1 MTRRDFVIEQIFK
14 AQERQ
19 EGHLPWHRSKV
30 NKNPLNLRKSPFANF
45 HLGGFAGFWKYETGK
60 KAALWDINQKLAKKS
75 NNKIFAEKGEK
86 ATLKEYAYIWNPPS
100 DNGPKGEEISANYL
114 KNIVWDLNLVGIKA
128 KPESTFEELF
138 RDAPLRDL
146 NILAVVHNVFEN
158 RKANLSGILGS
169 VADYLEKRA
178 FKGKKKV
185 SWRVLPLDPSV
196 QVSKTQVIQHSGVNN
211 EARLITQIDPLSV
224 REVVKNSLKDED
236 VVIYFTG
243 ESLANTTFFKPIG
256 GAVYTVVSLITEGEE
271 TVSLQHIIHELSHAV
286 VFMLTAKG
294 YQLNDLTHERD
305 GLFDPR
311 PNANLDSSFHS
322 YESLWEFI

>member
-1 MTRRDFVIEQIFK
+1 MTRRDFVIEQVFK
-14 AQERQ
+14 SQERQ
-19 EGHLPWHRSKV
+19 EGHLPWHKSKR
-30 NKNPLNLRKSPFANF
+30 NKNPLNLRRSPFAWF
-45 HLGGFAGFWKYETGK
+45 HVGGFAVFKTYEAGK
-60 KAALWDINQKLAKKS
+60 AAALWDINQKLAKKTNS
-75 NNKIFAEKGEK
+75 KVFAEKGEK

-114 KNIVWDLNLVGIKA
+114 KNILWDLNLAGIKCKA
-128 KPESTFEELF
+128 ESTFEELF
-138 RDAPLRDL
+138 ASAPLRDL
-146 NILAVVHNVFEN
+146 KILAVVHNVFEN

-178 FKGKKKV
+178 FKGSKKV
-185 SWRVLPLDPSV
+185 SWRVLPLPPSV
-196 QVSKTQVIQHSGVNN
+196 QVGKTQVIQHSGVNN
-211 EARLITQIDPLSV
+211 EVRLITQIDPLSV
-224 REVVKNSLKDED
+224 REAVKNSLKDED

-271 TVSLQHIIHELSHAV
+271 SVSLQHIIHEISHAL
-286 VFMLTAKG
+286 VFMLRAKN

-305 GLFDPR
+305 ALFDPR
-311 PNANLDSSFHS
+311 PNANLDSAFQS